1 MSVFHSYYNNYDFPF
16 ALLIIIFNVKILYS
30 FKLNMHFDPNMGTS
44 LLVLFTYNYIYYP
57 QYPIVTKR
65 KYYDLIQNLPLFI
78 PNEDIANN
86 FSNMLDKY
94 PVTPYLDNIDS
105 FKKWMHFIHNKVNF
119 MLNKDEISFEKADE
133 LYRKQFVP
141 KTILVSESLLIIKH
155 HLYLIFTL
163 ICF

>member
-1 MSVFHSYYNNYDFPF
+1 
-16 ALLIIIFNVKILYS
+16 
-30 FKLNMHFDPNMGTS
+30 MHFDPNIWGPHYWFFLHTI
-44 LLVLFTYNYIYYP
+44 TYTYP
-57 QYPIVTKR
+57 QYPNAVTKR

-133 LYRKQFVP
+133 LYKKQYVP
-141 KTILVSESLLIIKH
+141 KTILMSETLHIRKH

-163 ICF
+163 ICFFNSNDSSLLKRDS